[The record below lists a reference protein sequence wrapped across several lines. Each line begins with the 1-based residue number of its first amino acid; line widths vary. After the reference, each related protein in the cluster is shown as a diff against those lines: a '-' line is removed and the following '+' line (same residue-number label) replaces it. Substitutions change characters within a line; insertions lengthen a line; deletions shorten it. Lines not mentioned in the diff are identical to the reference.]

1 MKKTW
6 SAKLTACSAA
16 ENNKLKKWILLVV
29 SKQHPF
35 DLLQSLEALS
45 KETAKGLPQQ
55 IEARA
60 TWSGIGFLLGG
71 IEMVAPLNQVSEI
84 LHFPNLTL
92 VPGTLPWIKGLANIR
107 GTLLPVMDL
116 QSYLGQPPI
125 QLRQK
130 SRILVIQQGEL
141 TVGLLVDEVIGLRHF
156 DPEDR
161 VTRIRKM
168 DAAVKTHIRGAFQQ
182 NEKIWH
188 LFDMSTLTEDPQFY
202 KVAV

>member
-1 MKKTW
+1 VA
-6 SAKLTACSAA
+6 SKL
-16 ENNKLKKWILLVV
+16 
-29 SKQHPF
+29 HPF
-35 DLLQSLEALS
+35 ELLQSLEEQS
-45 KETAKGLPQQ
+45 KATAKGLPQQ
-55 IEARA
+55 TETR
-60 TWSGIGFLLGG
+60 TMWSGIGFRLGN
-71 IEMVAPLNQVSEI
+71 IEMVAPLTQVNEI

-107 GTLLPVMDL
+107 GTLLPIVDL

-125 QLRQK
+125 QIRQQ
-130 SRILVIQQGEL
+130 SRIMIIHQGEL
-141 TVGLLVDEVIGLRHF
+141 DVGLLVDEVVGLRHF

-168 DAAVKTHIRGAFQQ
+168 DAAIKSHIRGAFQQ

-188 LFDMSTLTEDPQFY
+188 LFDMTTLIDDPQFY

>member
-1 MKKTW
+1 M
-6 SAKLTACSAA
+6 
-16 ENNKLKKWILLVV
+16 V

-35 DLLQSLEALS
+35 DLLQALEALS
-45 KETAKGLPQQ
+45 KDNAKGLPQQ
-55 IEARA
+55 LETHV

-71 IEMVAPLNQVSEI
+71 IEMVAPLNQVNEI
-84 LHFPNLTL
+84 LHFPSLTL
-92 VPGTLPWIKGLANIR
+92 VPGTLPWVKGLANIR
-107 GTLLPVMDL
+107 GTLLPIMDL
-116 QSYLGQPPI
+116 QSYLGQPAI
-125 QLRQK
+125 RLGQK

-168 DAAVKTHIRGAFQQ
+168 DAAVKSHIRGAFQQ
-182 NEKIWH
+182 NEKTWH
-188 LFDMSTLTEDPQFY
+188 LFDMSTLVEDPQFY